1 MIASWPTELP
11 PPERNTWSRVPQ
23 EARIK
28 RSSDAGP
35 PRWRRRMSA
44 AAETIELSLLLSRDL
59 AARFDRFYDEDTAKG
74 SILFWMPDPTR
85 QGWSLIGEDG
95 QQLISDWDQP
105 LLLAAAWLCSFGDHL
120 PTETIVGVNMRKTF
134 SIVVMP

>member
-1 MIASWPTELP
+1 MIATWPTELP

-28 RSSDAGP
+28 RTSDAGP

-44 AAETIELSLLLSRDL
+44 ASETVELSLLLSRDL
-59 AARFDRFYDEDTAKG
+59 AARFDRFYKEATAQG
-74 SILFWMPDPTR
+74 TYLFWMPDPTR
-85 QGWSLIGEDG
+85 QDWALISGDG
-95 QQLISDWDQP
+95 QQLLLGSGQP
-105 LLLAAAWLCSFGDHL
+105 LFLAGQWLCSFGDHL

-134 SIVVMP
+134 SVVVMP